1 MNVKNNFLC
10 LIIGLLMT
18 FLLPND
24 AVAAF
29 TFSAHDTQG
38 KLLSFTNPVLIAGSA
53 VVGGAGTAA
62 VGAKF
67 KYANVITVDGI
78 QVDAIVSVDNIVNMT
93 ITKFDDPAP
102 KPIPKDPTRKTLT
115 GTTVNYVTSFG
126 VVVPEGAIF
135 APQLTA
141 LSHTADAHVDFTI
154 SFQDTAGKAVV
165 LQNVY
170 NNSLDDENVEYNE
183 FGGFNSFIFSSDY
196 KTNILQHMV
205 ASAGLGGKIR
215 FSNSNC
221 VGNSG
226 LYITDSSRVQTKFGT
241 ITSLKLTLGQFAN
254 GTAPTGVGSAVS
266 TLCTNSGV
274 RYYGAIFAKDA
285 FVETGIAPIETT
297 APTVELLTTSNTK
310 PTIGGTL
317 GGIVTIMSPAGSP
330 LAVGETFSVSV
341 NGVTYGNT
349 SLTMSG
355 ANWTLNIPTALA
367 VGTYEV
373 STARTGGLIDQSNN
387 ELIVM
392 PVCNAGQV
400 LNLTLTACVIP
411 SPTDTVVCHTGDVG
425 DKNGDGVENI
435 LDDPLRH
442 YIKEIIPPTGTN
454 GHETHIHDSEAT
466 NGVAGKKCPDDTPIC
481 SANQVLD
488 TATKQCITAISPAVY
503 TTATSSLIPAVLTG
517 TVGTSTSVTITVK
530 NAAGTA
536 VISGGAATITGAAWS
551 YTTALLP
558 AGIYDVVATG
568 NSGLF
573 DSTTNELTVTLAC
586 ALPQVFN
593 SAGTACITPVVP
605 TVNSANTTDNVAASL
620 SGTIGTSTS
629 LTISVNGVSGAA
641 TINGTTWTYT
651 PAILPSGTYNVIAT
665 GNSGVDTTTGELV
678 VGATAVP
685 TVTATTTNDK
695 VAASLSGT
703 IGTST
708 SLTISVNGVS
718 GAATVNSVAKTWTYT
733 PAILAAGTYNV
744 TATGNGGLVDT
755 TSGELVVSAS
765 VIPTVTSGITTTT
778 AVAPTLTGTVGTSTS
793 LTITINSSPAVSGAA
808 TINGTTWSYTPAVIT
823 TVGTYN
829 ITATGDAAHG
839 SLVDTTTGELT
850 VTQAPVNPTVDSGK
864 TATTTTLP
872 ILSGTF
878 GTSKTVTITA
888 KHSNGTIYAINTQT
902 RTDSV
907 TTTPWSVTGV
917 NMLPAGTYD
926 VIATGETGLVDIT
939 SGGLVVSQSDVKPT
953 VDAVSTTTSVAPPL
967 TGTLGSSTSLIITVK
982 NSAGTVVATSSTIT
996 PSGTTWSYTP
1006 AILTTAGT
1014 YNVTATGDSAHGGLV
1029 DVSINEL
1036 TVTLACTSPA
1046 IPNSAGTSC
1055 VTPPT
1060 VNSGRTATTTTFPT
1074 LTGTFGTSSSVTITV
1089 KSSTGAIYAIGS
1101 TQTGSGS
1108 WSVTGSSKLPVGIY
1122 DVIATGNTGL
1132 VGITSGALTV
1142 SLGSSNKACIPVDAN
1157 TTNLTSVTMNA
1168 LAPGASVTWKSSTV
1182 KTLKI
1187 CHFSS
1192 ATAVVE
1198 IKDEVPKDHYAGT
1211 GASTNGNTHSGYSD
1225 TIWQNSDADC
1235 PSTPSDCGITAT
1247 TPPTV
1252 NNLSVLDN
1260 ATTTA
1265 LGGNVGTSSTVAIT
1279 IGSLST
1285 SCSVTY
1291 TGTAPNRTWACTP
1304 SAAIPAGTYNVIATG
1319 TSGTGWNPVTLVDI
1333 TTDELTVT
1341 KTCTSPATLN
1351 AAGTACES
1359 LPTVTLNQTAT
1370 DTAAP
1375 TLAGTFGTS
1384 TSLVITA
1391 KNLTTNV
1398 SYAIGTATKSGSTTT
1413 WSVTGAVALPSGTYD
1428 VIATGT
1434 QVTSGVTTT
1443 LVDNTSSELSVS
1455 GKPTVDYPKTF
1466 TDKQIPTLT
1475 GTYGSSSSVI
1485 ITVKDS
1491 SSAIQATSAIL
1502 AKAIGGTSTTT
1513 WSYTLPAALTS
1524 GTYDVVAT
1532 GNTGLVDNTAGELI
1546 ISQTAASPTIVCP
1559 ATVTDAGIPT
1569 ITGTFGTGSPLTITV
1584 KDSSG
1589 APKATGTVTNS
1600 VTSASTPW
1608 SFNSTAL
1615 TVAGT
1620 YTATATGVP
1629 IALTASCTFPVT
1641 QTPIVPTVATATTT
1655 DLVPAHL
1662 SGTSG
1667 TSPTLTI
1674 TISGN
1679 PSVTCPAVIDTVAK
1693 TWTCTASAPIT
1704 TAGNYTVTATGTGGT
1719 GTGTLTVTPGAIPTV
1734 NIKSVTNK
1742 EVPDLSGDVGAST
1755 ALTITIKSTPPVT
1768 GAAVITGSGTTKKW
1782 TFTPTVAIPVA
1793 GTYDVVALGETGLTD
1808 NTPTELTVTTSV
1820 DPTIETATT
1829 TERIAP
1835 LLTGTTGSSTSLI
1848 ITIQSSPP
1856 VTGNAVF
1863 SVDGKRWTFTP
1874 PAAIAKGTYNVV
1886 ATGDAAHGVLVDTT
1900 PNELTVTGC
1909 TALQT
1914 YNADG
1919 TTCVTIA
1926 IPTIVSKTTTD
1937 KIIAPTLTGTVG
1949 SSLSLAI
1956 SVNNSAG
1963 VSVMSG
1969 AATIPNG
1976 STTWS
1981 FTPTV
1986 LLPAGIYDVVAAGDS
2001 GLVDTTSGE
2010 LKVTISC
2017 TLPDVPDDT
2026 GIVCSHP
2033 TPTVTPKT
2041 EKKENQPVTIIG
2053 TVGSVALTNGE
2064 TFTVTVNGVTYT
2076 QSSVIVTGINWSLPL
2091 PILSAGTYDVVAFR
2105 AGKWSDTTN
2114 SELIIT
2120 DKIDICASTVDKS
2133 IERSDWVAWKEG
2145 TDYYL
2150 GKCVCVSPDSCTQP
2164 SKPTP
2169 LTGESGT
2176 APALQVS
2183 TSCDGGEGDAL
2194 SYSPV
2199 TGVTIK
2205 LANIVNASTENGTF
2219 ETLAGSKIMYGI
2231 KTQGSLSIASATKVT
2246 PGHWKGVTMTDVAID
2261 DVYIDGANDTSPI
2274 NVKGGVTKP
2283 NTPSTMSTATN
2294 ATITKGVITAGTDA
2308 DGKSVRGNFASGTS
2322 TAGNYTTDI
2331 RNTDAIVVTKG
2342 KRVHGAIMNAEI
2354 TGADITT
2361 INGVTYVNQGTIVS
2375 GDIDFETASPLTFG
2389 TVTNAI
2395 ISSKQNTFVT
2405 NTSDFDDI
2413 ANLAE
2418 FSITNPTASVTH
2430 CVSKSA
2436 VGASRGQLNWKE
2448 VVKE

>member
-24 AVAAF
+24 AMAAF

-266 TLCTNSGV
+266 TCTNSGV

-387 ELIVM
+387 ELIVT

-466 NGVAGKKCPDDTPIC
+466 NGVAGKECPDDTPIC

-503 TTATSSLIPAVLTG
+503 TTATTSLIPAVLTG

-829 ITATGDAAHG
+829 ITATGDSAHG

-864 TATTTTLP
+864 TATTTAVPTV
-872 ILSGTF
+872 SGTF
-878 GTSKTVTITA
+878 GTSTTLTITA
-888 KHSNGTIYAINTQT
+888 KHSTTNAIYAINTAT
-902 RTDSV
+902 KSGS
-907 TTTPWSVTGV
+907 TTTWSVTGV

-926 VIATGETGLVDIT
+926 VIATGETGLVDTT
-939 SGGLVVSQSDVKPT
+939 SGELVVSQSAVKPT

-1014 YNVTATGDSAHGGLV
+1014 YNVTATGDTPSGGLV

-1060 VNSGRTATTTTFPT
+1060 VTSGRTATTTTFPT

-1108 WSVTGSSKLPVGIY
+1108 WSATGTTKLPVGIY
-1122 DVIATGNTGL
+1122 DVIATGNTAGGGL
-1132 VGITSGALTV
+1132 VGTTLGALTV
-1142 SLGSSNKACIPVDAN
+1142 TDNSSGFACTIVTEPIDVAGLPLN
-1157 TTNLTSVTMNA
+1157 NNYIAPTNPNN
-1168 LAPGASVTWKSSTV
+1168 
-1182 KTLKI
+1182 
-1187 CHFSS
+1187 
-1192 ATAVVE
+1192 
-1198 IKDEVPKDHYAGT
+1198 Y
-1211 GASTNGNTHSGYSD
+1211 TNGSISVCAFGSRTSSSKNDENTKFNTDGTIKIRNYTPNGKD
-1225 TIWQNSDADC
+1225 TIWQSDKTC
-1235 PSTPSDCGITAT
+1235 PASTSDCGISAT
-1247 TPPTV
+1247 TVPTV
-1252 NNLSVLDN
+1252 TPTKTTDLIKPALSG
-1260 ATTTA
+1260 T
-1265 LGGNVGTSSTVAIT
+1265 VGTSSTVTIT

-1285 SCSVTY
+1285 LCPVTY
-1291 TGTAPNRTWACTP
+1291 TGTAPDKTWACTP
-1304 SAAIPAGTYNVIATG
+1304 SAAIPAGTYDVIATG
-1319 TSGTGWNPVTLVDI
+1319 TSGTGWNAVTLVDI
-1333 TTDELTVT
+1333 TTNELTVT

-1398 SYAIGTATKSGSTTT
+1398 SYAIGTPTQTRVNSTTT

-1428 VIATGT
+1428 VIATGNT
-1434 QVTSGVTTT
+1434 G

-1455 GKPTVDYPKTF
+1455 AKPTVDYPKTF

-1559 ATVTDAGIPT
+1559 ATVTDAAIPT

-1615 TVAGT
+1615 PTAGI
-1620 YTATATGVP
+1620 YTATATGIP
-1629 IALTASCTFPVT
+1629 TTLTASCTFAVT

-1655 DLVPAHL
+1655 DLVPAYL

-1742 EVPDLSGDVGAST
+1742 EVPVLSGDVGAST

-1782 TFTPTVAIPVA
+1782 TFTPTPTVAIPVA

-1914 YNADG
+1914 YNAAG
-1919 TTCVTIA
+1919 TTCVSIA

-1976 STTWS
+1976 FTTWS

-2133 IERSDWVAWKEG
+2133 IDKSIERSDWVAWKEG

-2246 PGHWKGVTMTDVAID
+2246 PGHWTGVTMTDVAID

-2354 TGADITT
+2354 TGAEITT